1 MTGKTHIIG
10 GFTAATASLYAA
22 AVAGVCPEESYS
34 IISCGVYI
42 LSSCVAAPVPDID
55 EKNSMIGRRSLII
68 STLFAMVQL
77 FFKLLIFFSFG
88 KTKRKLKEKARAIMH
103 RGFTHYLFT
112 WIVLSV
118 FILVCG
124 AILYCTYGRSVIL
137 TIVFGMSTGYLSHL
151 LLDLISGKIQLLAP
165 FSKKYIGCR
174 IFPYKSIREVW
185 LARPILLIAGIYFA
199 YGLIGRGLW

>member
-22 AVAGVCPEESYS
+22 AVSGICPEESYS

-68 STLFAMVQL
+68 STLFAMVQ
-77 FFKLLIFFSFG
+77 FFLKLLIFFSFG
-88 KTKRKLKEKARAIMH
+88 KTKRRLKEKARTIMH
-103 RGFTHYLFT
+103 RGFTHYLLT
-112 WIVLSV
+112 WTALSV

-124 AILYCTYGRSVIL
+124 AILYCTYDSSIIL
-137 TIVFGMSTGYLSHL
+137 AIVFGMSTGYLSHL

-174 IFPYKSIREVW
+174 LFPYRSIWEFW
-185 LARPILLIAGIYFA
+185 LARPTLLIAGIYFA
-199 YGLIGRGLW
+199 YGVMILGLL